1 MLALRSKLFTVAHH
15 FIAFLMVLLVSAS
28 ASAQTAAFKKGEVVR
43 VDSEKLQV
51 IGLDQVTVVGT
62 AGDHVVIK
70 TGVFAVNGKPVE
82 GLSFDF
88 LVNLP
93 RGGVDRKLPRNY
105 VAVVREGKGED
116 GRPVHYWAVITAA
129 MLRAA
134 RSVP

>member
-1 MLALRSKLFTVAHH
+1 ML
-15 FIAFLMVLLVSAS
+15 LLVSAS
-28 ASAQTAAFKKGEVVR
+28 VSAQTAFKRGDVVR

-70 TGVFAVNGKPVE
+70 TGVFAVNGKPVD

-93 RGGVDRKLPRNY
+93 RTGVDRKLPRNY
-105 VAVVREGKGED
+105 VAVVREGKGTD

-129 MLRAA
+129 MLRGAVA
-134 RSVP
+134 Q